1 MYAVIMAGGRGARF
15 WPRSREK
22 YPKHL
27 LDIISAETILRETV
41 NRIIPIVSPDRVF
54 IVTGA
59 SHAAEVRKQLPELPR
74 ENILVEPEG
83 KNTAPCIG
91 LAAIHLRKKDR
102 EGIMMVLPSDHFIAD
117 EEKFLRV
124 LAIAGKAA
132 EEGENLITVGISPV
146 GPETGYGYL
155 ERGEKK
161 FTIDGEDIHQVRS
174 VREKP
179 DKNEADILI
188 RQGGFFWNGG
198 IFIGK
203 ASTFLNAIAR
213 WLPDL
218 YRHLVNMEAALGNKD
233 EETAINRAYA
243 SIIPV
248 SFDYGVMEKADN
260 ILMVRGD
267 FGWSDVGSW
276 DALYQVL
283 SKDEHGNSLA
293 GGGVFLNRNSRNSFV
308 HSPHKLVAMVGVEDL
323 IVVDTKDALLI
334 CRRSASQEVK
344 NIVELLEQK
353 NLKEYL

>member
-41 NRIIPIVSPDRVF
+41 NRITPIVSPDRVF
-54 IVTGA
+54 IITGA
-59 SHAAEVRKQLPELPR
+59 NHAAEVRKQLPELPW
-74 ENILVEPEG
+74 ENILVEPAG

-91 LAAIHLRKKDR
+91 LAAIHLREKDR
-102 EGIMMVLPSDHFIAD
+102 EGIMMVLPSDHFIND
-117 EEKFLRV
+117 EEEFIRV
-124 LAIAGKAA
+124 LTIAGKAA
-132 EEGENLITVGISPV
+132 EEGENLLTIGISPV

-161 FTIDGEDIHQVRS
+161 FTIDGEDIHHVRT

-179 DKNEADILI
+179 GKNEADILI

-203 ASTFLNAIAR
+203 VSTFLHAIAC

-218 YRHLVNMEAALGNKD
+218 YRHLTDMEAALGNEE
-233 EETAINRAYA
+233 EETVINRAYE
-243 SIIPV
+243 SIVPV
-248 SFDYGVMEKADN
+248 SFDYGVMEKASN

-283 SKDEHGNSLA
+283 PKDENGNSLA
-293 GGGVFLNRNSRNSFV
+293 GGSVFLNRSSRNSLV
-308 HSPHKLVAMVGVEDL
+308 YSPHKLVAMVGVEDL

-344 NIVELLEQK
+344 NLVELLEQK

>member
-22 YPKHL
+22 SPKHL
-27 LDIISAETILRETV
+27 LDIIGAETILRETV
-41 NRIIPIVSPDRVF
+41 NRITPIVSPDKVF

-74 ENILVEPEG
+74 ENILVEPAG

-117 EEKFLRV
+117 EKEFIRV

-132 EEGENLITVGISPV
+132 KRGENLITVGISPG

-161 FTIDGEDIHQVRS
+161 FTIDGEDIHHVRS

-179 DKNEADILI
+179 DKNEADMLI

-203 ASTFLNAIAR
+203 VSTFLNAIAR

-218 YRHLVNMEAALGNKD
+218 YRHLVNMEVAPGNKE
-233 EETAINRAYA
+233 EETVVNRAYA

-293 GGGVFLNRNSRNSFV
+293 GGSIFLNRNSRNSLV
-308 HSPHKLVAMVGVEDL
+308 HSPHKLVALVGVEDL

-334 CRRSASQEVK
+334 CRRGASQEVK